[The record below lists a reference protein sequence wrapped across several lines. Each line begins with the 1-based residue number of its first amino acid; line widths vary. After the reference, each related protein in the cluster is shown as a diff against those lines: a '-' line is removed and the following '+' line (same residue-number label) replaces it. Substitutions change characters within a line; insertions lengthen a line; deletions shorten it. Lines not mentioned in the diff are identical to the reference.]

1 MLASK
6 SYPAVATASAAISA
20 SLGFEDGEKITRRTM
35 LEVVHRISR
44 AVAIPVTAD
53 MESGYGASVAELD
66 ETTRCLIETGAVGL
80 NIEDSLEEG
89 GPLRRAGEQAER
101 IAAVRETAAARG
113 LDLVVNARV
122 DTFLSDMFDQ
132 REERIEEA
140 VARAEV
146 YRRAGA
152 DCIYPIGPGDAE
164 TLTVLRSRIM
174 LPLNALAR
182 PDAAPATDGGLPL
195 VLRAPRERL
204 GTHQGSGC
212 PRRLRTAA
220 TAAKCHRAPVDF
232 HRVADQMPTGPSMS
246 QRRAPHAA
254 SPLPRGCCRVPRWL
268 PGRTRWSP
276 RGGRDGHA
284 GAHLDQVA
292 LRQQVQRGIEPMQA
306 VVTAP
311 RAAQTHNLHRAGGRL
326 RILRVPPVRCD
337 AGRRNRKRAC
347 QRAML
352 PHVGVAALT
361 SVMRGRRHAA

>member
-1 MLASK
+1 MTTAEQRRKARTLRDLHSGPDLLLLPNVWDPIGARVLAFK

-44 AVAIPVTAD
+44 AVAVPVTAD

-101 IAAVRETAAARG
+101 IAAVREAAAARG
-113 LDLVVNARV
+113 LDLVINARV

-164 TLTVLRSRIM
+164 TLTVLRSRIT
-174 LPLNALAR
+174 LPLNALAT
-182 PDAAPATDGGLPL
+182 PDAAP
-195 VLRAPRERL
+195 L
-204 GTHQGSGC
+204 GTMAAIGINRVSFGPFIFRSCLRKFADIADTLSRSAGYECFGREMMPGSE
-212 PRRLRTAA
+212 AA
-220 TAAKCHRAPVDF
+220 AYLTPERED
-232 HRVADQMPTGPSMS
+232 
-246 QRRAPHAA
+246 A
-254 SPLPRGCCRVPRWL
+254 S
-268 PGRTRWSP
+268 
-276 RGGRDGHA
+276 
-284 GAHLDQVA
+284 
-292 LRQQVQRGIEPMQA
+292 EPDS
-306 VVTAP
+306 
-311 RAAQTHNLHRAGGRL
+311 N
-326 RILRVPPVRCD
+326 
-337 AGRRNRKRAC
+337 
-347 QRAML
+347 
-352 PHVGVAALT
+352 
-361 SVMRGRRHAA
+361 